1 MMPSAVP
8 SSGNEQSRPEFSD
21 AINEDRA
28 ADPATLVADLRARF
42 KVLADFRPLKIKIHL
57 DIRAALDGSGT
68 ANVRIAR
75 ALHYHTGH
83 GLYLKALADGGP
95 RYNLAGEIEGEVTEE
110 QRQRAI
116 KQLKERQRARK
127 KKPKPPAPPTAP
139 EPAPVQ
145 AEDAPPARPTLKLK
159 PKAGATVSA
168 VVVSRKGTQS

>member
-28 ADPATLVADLRARF
+28 ADPATLAADLRARF

-110 QRQRAI
+110 QRRHAI
-116 KQLKERQRARK
+116 QQIKERQRARQ
-127 KKPKPPAPPTAP
+127 KKPKPPAPPEP
-139 EPAPVQ
+139 DPAPAQ
-145 AEDAPPARPTLKLK
+145 ADDAPPARPTLKLK
-159 PKAGATVSA
+159 PKAGPVVASA
-168 VVVSRKGTQS
+168 VISRREVKP